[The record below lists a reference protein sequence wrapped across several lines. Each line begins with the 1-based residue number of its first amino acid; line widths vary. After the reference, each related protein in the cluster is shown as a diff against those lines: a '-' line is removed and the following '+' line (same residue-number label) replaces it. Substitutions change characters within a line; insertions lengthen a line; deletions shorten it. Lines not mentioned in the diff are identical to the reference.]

1 MRISTGGRRVWRI
14 CATSLL
20 AVGITTFV
28 VSQAYGASNNASTTA
43 TSTTSSTTTTTSAD
57 TTAGAAPT
65 DPGAAVASS
74 SFVTV
79 GPQFGGFNLSLTLGS
94 SAASLQGGDASS
106 SSQDVYLGELGA
118 DLKLSSSATNAL
130 TADSGTGTTS
140 KTGGTGNT
148 EAVTASASPE
158 SASATTAPLSE
169 SLPGLLQVIGK
180 ATASV
185 SYTAGKVQ
193 TADAQAVVQLS
204 LGDGLVTLNG
214 LTWSASQH
222 LGTPSVNSGSFSV
235 ASISVGSTKLPTLT
249 QAELNSA
256 VSLANNALAVLGL
269 TIFLPA
275 VTTDA
280 LTGAITV
287 SGLDL
292 RLTGTKTT
300 NAVLEPL
307 LAEEPQIEKDLDG
320 AIASTGELAT
330 LAGSGELVG
339 DVMLGVLA
347 GAGQVNLILGG
358 ASAGSSA
365 APAGYQFGSGGSSSS
380 DTYTGSTF
388 LPSTGSNFGSSFGV
402 PTSPT
407 ATSGTSTTLPAKTAA
422 EAAGSAPV
430 AMHCETTSPSGRP
443 GCWRSVGTDIA
454 AGLLI
459 GGAALFAVDFRQ
471 SRRRRFLRPKET
483 PL

>member
-1 MRISTGGRRVWRI
+1 MSTGGRRVWRI

-28 VSQAYGASNNASTTA
+28 VSQAYGASSGSATTT
-43 TSTTSSTTTTTSAD
+43 TSTTSSTTTTTPGG
-57 TTAGAAPT
+57 TAPT

-106 SSQDVYLGELGA
+106 SSQDIYLGELGA

-148 EAVTASASPE
+148 ETVTASASPE

-193 TADAQAVVQLS
+193 TADAAAVVQLS

-256 VSLANNALAVLGL
+256 VSLANSALAVLGL
-269 TIFLPA
+269 TIILPA

-320 AIASTGELAT
+320 AIASTGELST

-380 DTYTGSTF
+380 DSTSSTGSTF
-388 LPSTGSNFGSSFGV
+388 LPSTGSSFGSSISAL
-402 PTSPT
+402 TSPT
-407 ATSGTSTTLPAKTAA
+407 VSPGSSTTVPAKTAA
-422 EAAGSAPV
+422 EATGSVSV

-459 GGAALFAVDFRQ
+459 GGGILFAIDFRQ